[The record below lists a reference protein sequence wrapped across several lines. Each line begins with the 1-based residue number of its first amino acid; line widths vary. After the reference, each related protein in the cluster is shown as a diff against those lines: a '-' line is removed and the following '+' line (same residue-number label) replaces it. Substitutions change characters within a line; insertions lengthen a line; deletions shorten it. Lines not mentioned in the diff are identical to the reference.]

1 MKLAD
6 GMTKV
11 SHGFTC
17 SIQPKTVTKKL
28 IRNIIKFNRIRRSN
42 VCNEMQKIPAKQQHD
57 PFGEVQI
64 PAIEQNG
71 SATTKHHRVESFSA
85 DYKDNYNKI
94 MSF

>member
-1 MKLAD
+1 MSVMKC
-6 GMTKV
+6 K
-11 SHGFTC
+11 
-17 SIQPKTVTKKL
+17 
-28 IRNIIKFNRIRRSN
+28 
-42 VCNEMQKIPAKQQHD
+42 KIPAKQQHD

-71 SATTKHHRVESFSA
+71 SATTKHHRVESFLA